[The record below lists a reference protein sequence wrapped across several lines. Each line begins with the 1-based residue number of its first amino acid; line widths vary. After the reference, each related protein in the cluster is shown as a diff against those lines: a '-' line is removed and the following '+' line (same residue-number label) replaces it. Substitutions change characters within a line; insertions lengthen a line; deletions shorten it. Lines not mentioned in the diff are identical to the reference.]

1 MSRAL
6 PLRAVLASAAVLTAI
21 APIALP
27 APALANSPSPAA
39 AAAGRHAGPDV
50 INTRAADVYPE
61 GVAWDPTRRAFLV
74 GSALKGTLSV
84 IRLDG
89 TVKEI
94 APSIGMVST
103 LGIRVD
109 TARNRI
115 LVAYSDFWIRQRLE
129 VGDQPPTSG
138 VAVFA
143 LDTGKLQRRIDVAQG
158 ASQTFANDLTF
169 DPRGNIY
176 VTDSVSDTLKRIDL
190 AGHVTPVVTDPRF
203 AAEIVGLN
211 GIVWHPN
218 GYLLAVRYDDGRMFR
233 IKPNAPAGRKVAEV
247 DLPEP
252 LVGTDGL
259 GLRADGSLVVV
270 ANSIGEAVGAPGGV
284 DGVKVVG
291 SRDGWRSATV
301 RSRVEPWPVGGPTTV
316 AVTPYGDY
324 VLSGEVGTVLVGE
337 TSDRIV
343 LRRLPCSTP
352 KHHGHG
358 HGHGAT
364 GASAS
369 STSTSNKENIR

>member
-27 APALANSPSPAA
+27 APALADSSSPAA
-39 AAAGRHAGPDV
+39 AVAGRHTGPDV
-50 INTRAADVYPE
+50 IDTRAADVYPE

-89 TVKEI
+89 TVEEL
-94 APSIGMVST
+94 APSLGMVST

-158 ASQTFANDLTF
+158 LARTFANDLTF
-169 DPRGNIY
+169 DPQGNIY
-176 VTDSVSDTLKRIDL
+176 VTDSVSATLQRIDL

-203 AAEIVGLN
+203 AADIVGLN
-211 GIVWHPN
+211 GITWHPD
-218 GYLLAVRYDDGRMFR
+218 GYLLALRYDNGAMFR
-233 IKPNAPAGRKVAEV
+233 ITPNAPAGRRVAEV
-247 DLPEP
+247 ALPRP

-259 GLRADGSLVVV
+259 ALRPDGSLVVV
-270 ANSIGEAVGAPGGV
+270 TNSIGEAVGAPGGV
-284 DGVKVVG
+284 DAVTVVA

-301 RSRVEPWPVGGPTTV
+301 RSQVAPWPTGGPTTV

-343 LRRLPCSTP
+343 LRRLPRSTTP
-352 KHHGHG
+352 HHGHRP
-358 HGHGAT
+358 T
-364 GASAS
+364 GASTS
-369 STSTSNKENIR
+369 STSTSSKGTIR

>member
-27 APALANSPSPAA
+27 APALADSPSPAA
-39 AAAGRHAGPDV
+39 AVAGRHAGPDV
-50 INTRAADVYPE
+50 IDTRAADVYPE

-89 TVKEI
+89 TVEEL

-109 TARNRI
+109 AARNRI

-143 LDTGKLQRRIDVAQG
+143 LDTGRLQRRIDVALG
-158 ASQTFANDLTF
+158 HDRTFANDLTF
-169 DPRGNIY
+169 DPQGNIY
-176 VTDSVSDTLKRIDL
+176 VTDSVSDTLQRIDL
-190 AGHVTPVVTDPRF
+190 AGRVTPVVTDPRF
-203 AAEIVGLN
+203 AAQVVGLN
-211 GIVWHPN
+211 GIVWHPD

-233 IKPNAPAGRKVAEV
+233 IDPKAPAGRKVAEV
-247 DLPEP
+247 ALAEP

-259 GLRADGSLVVV
+259 GLRPDGSLVVV
-270 ANSIGEAVGAPGGV
+270 TNSIGEAVGAPGGV

-291 SRDGWRSATV
+291 SRDGWRHAGV

-324 VLSGEVGTVLVGE
+324 VLSGEVGTVLVGQ

-343 LRRLPCSTP
+343 LRRLPGSGP
-352 KHHGHG
+352 RHHGQS
-358 HGHGAT
+358 AT
-364 GASAS
+364 GRSTS
-369 STSTSNKENIR
+369 GTSTSSKGNLR

>member
-211 GIVWHPN
+211 GIVWHPD

-233 IKPNAPAGRKVAEV
+233 IKPNAPAGRKVTEV

>member
-1 MSRAL
+1 M
-6 PLRAVLASAAVLTAI
+6 AV
-21 APIALP
+21 
-27 APALANSPSPAA
+27 SPSPAA
-39 AAAGRHAGPDV
+39 AVAGRHAGPDV
-50 INTRAADVYPE
+50 IDTRAADVYPE

-89 TVKEI
+89 TVKEL

-109 TARNRI
+109 AARNRI
-115 LVAYSDFWIRQRLE
+115 LVAYSDFWIRQRLD

-143 LDTGKLQRRIDVAQG
+143 LDTGKLQRRIDVALG
-158 ASQTFANDLTF
+158 HDRTFANDLTF

-176 VTDSVSDTLKRIDL
+176 VTDSVSETLQRIDL
-190 AGHVTPVVTDPRF
+190 AGRVTPVVTDPRF
-203 AAEIVGLN
+203 AAQVVGLN
-211 GIVWHPN
+211 GIVWHPD

-233 IKPNAPAGRKVAEV
+233 IDPKAPAGRKVAEV
-247 DLPEP
+247 DLAEP

-259 GLRADGSLVVV
+259 GLRPDGSLVVV
-270 ANSIGEAVGAPGGV
+270 TNSIGEAVGAPGGV

-291 SRDGWRSATV
+291 SRDGWRSAGI

-324 VLSGEVGTVLVGE
+324 VLSGEVGTVLVGQ

-343 LRRLPCSTP
+343 LRRLPGSGP
-352 KHHGHG
+352 RHHGQS
-358 HGHGAT
+358 AT
-364 GASAS
+364 GRSTS
-369 STSTSNKENIR
+369 GTSTSSKGNLR